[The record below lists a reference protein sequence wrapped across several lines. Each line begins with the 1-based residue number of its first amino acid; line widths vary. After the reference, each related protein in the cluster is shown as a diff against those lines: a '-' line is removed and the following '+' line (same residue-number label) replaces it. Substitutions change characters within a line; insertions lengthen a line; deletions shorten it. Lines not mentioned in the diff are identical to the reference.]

1 MSQRAS
7 GYDRRPDEAYPTP
20 SWVAA
25 IFADW
30 LKGEG
35 VNVIWEPAAGEG
47 VLASALAVEGIEVV
61 ATRDDFFWRTAM
73 PEGVSVIAT
82 NPPYGPASRLAAEF
96 IRHAFKL
103 KAERLILL
111 LKVDFDS
118 GKTRTDLFR
127 DQLTFAGKIVLLDR
141 IKWFD
146 GPRNPSENHAL
157 YIWDRS
163 HCGEPWIRYAARDP
177 VLRRPLAAASSSS

>member
-1 MSQRAS
+1 VSQRAS
-7 GYDRRPDEAYPTP
+7 GYDRRSDEDYPTP
-20 SWVAA
+20 AWLAS

-30 LKGEG
+30 LREEG
-35 VNVIWEPAAGEG
+35 VSVVWEPAVGSG
-47 VLASALAVEGIEVV
+47 SLASALAVEGIEVI
-61 ATRDDFFWRTAM
+61 ATQDDFFWRQAM
-73 PEGVSVIAT
+73 PERVDTIAT
-82 NPPYGPASRLAAEF
+82 NPPYGVGGKLAVDF

-157 YIWDRS
+157 YIWDRG
-163 HCGEPWIRYAARDP
+163 HRGEPWIRYAARADYAFGTAILEP
-177 VLRRPLAAASSSS
+177 HG

>member
-1 MSQRAS
+1 VSQRAS

-20 SWVAA
+20 AWLAA

-35 VNVIWEPAAGEG
+35 VSVVWEPAAGEG
-47 VLASALAVEGIEVV
+47 CLASALAVEGVEVIS
-61 ATRDDFFWRTAM
+61 THDDFFWRQAM
-73 PEGVSVIAT
+73 PEGVDTIAT
-82 NPPYGPASRLAAEF
+82 NPPYGVSGKLAAEF

-103 KAERLILL
+103 KAERMILL

-127 DQLTFAGKIVLLDR
+127 DQLTFSGKIVLIDR
-141 IKWFD
+141 IKWFA
-146 GPRNPSENHAL
+146 GPSSPSDNHAL
-157 YIWDRS
+157 FIWDRS
-163 HCGEPWIRYAARDP
+163 HHDLPWIRYAAREP
-177 VLRRPLAAASSSS
+177 VLREVRSGQ